1 MSSVTSRINQ
11 IKQPY
16 GGYLSPS
23 SFERICLDDGNKLFE
38 YENINAGL
46 VGLVVDYMSRYFTGT
61 DKNDAFKISLLGAK
75 KANQEEKAYELL
87 DNVSGLDDTSII
99 SACKLVGYDVCFRV
113 GMIRFKPPKDINPD
127 EWTINNIRIMINR
140 SLTFFNEY
148 GPVIRDGITF
158 EGGYSNYVTSGDAD
172 FLTKDTLWD
181 FKVRKN
187 RYLSTQDTLQLL
199 MYYIMG
205 MHANDKDFLNIEKL
219 GVFNPRANR
228 IFIKNICD
236 ISDEVIRG
244 VENEVICYDELS
256 LSVIDINNQLREF
269 EVLQEKKTR

>member
-46 VGLVVDYMSRYFTGT
+46 VGLVVDYMSRYLIGT

-75 KANQEEKAYELL
+75 KANQEEKAIALL
-87 DNVSGLDDTSII
+87 ERITGLDETSII

-113 GMIRFKPPKDINPD
+113 GMIRFKSPEEINPD
-127 EWTINNIRIMINR
+127 ECTVNNIRTMINR
-140 SLTFFNEY
+140 SLIFFNKY

-187 RYLSTQDTLQLL
+187 RYLRTQDTLQIL

-205 MHANDKDFLNIEKL
+205 MHANDKDFQSITKL

-228 IFIKNICD
+228 VFIKNICD
-236 ISDEVIRG
+236 IPDEVIRE
-244 VENEVICYDELS
+244 VENEVICYDNYSMSVADYNELR
-256 LSVIDINNQLREF
+256 REYEAF
-269 EVLQEKKTR
+269 Q